1 VHAVCQ
7 PVLLRG
13 SAKLGLKRTPAYE
26 NQVRLAIGGR
36 HLLEG
41 LKGVKRTLLRFQ
53 SR

>member
-1 VHAVCQ
+1 MSPPPANDRH
-7 PVLLRG
+7 P
-13 SAKLGLKRTPAYE
+13 KLGLKRTPAYE